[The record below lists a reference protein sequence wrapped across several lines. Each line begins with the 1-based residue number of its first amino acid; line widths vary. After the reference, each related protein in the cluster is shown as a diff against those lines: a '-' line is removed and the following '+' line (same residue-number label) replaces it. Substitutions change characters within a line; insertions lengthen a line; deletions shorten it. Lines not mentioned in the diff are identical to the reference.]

1 MIIFRRDSTGSPKLH
16 TVVFGVDAGYLLYS
30 REQEPTDRGRSVQ
43 DGHPDDGPEA
53 SGRAD
58 PIRQSEH
65 H

>member
-1 MIIFRRDSTGSPKLH
+1 MIIFRRDSTSSPKLH
-16 TVVFGVDAGYLLYS
+16 AVVFGADAVCLLYG
-30 REQEPTDRGRSVQ
+30 REQEPTDPGRSVQ

-58 PIRQSEH
+58 PIRRSEH